1 MTQMLLTGPREEL
14 FSDVLREQMDVWIA
28 KYPAG
33 QEQSAVIPC
42 LHILQDANGGWLS
55 RGIMDALAEYLEIPA
70 ISVYEVATFYSMF
83 DMEPVGKHKI
93 NVCTNISCMLCGSEN
108 IMEHIQQKL
117 NIKPGETTEDGRFT
131 LKEVECLGACVGAP
145 MMLLDREYHEFL
157 TPEKVDELLDRL
169 AS

>member
-1 MTQMLLTGPREEL
+1 MTQMLLAGPREEL

>member
-1 MTQMLLTGPREEL
+1 MTQMLLAGPREEL

-169 AS
+169 VS